1 MMSVWLRSRTARGVV
16 GPVFGLALV
25 LVSMPLTSLSRSR
38 GPAASVP
45 GQTATRLPDGSVLL
59 IGGLGSAGPMTAA
72 TVWDPRTGARISL
85 PVGLEHARAWHSATL
100 YPDGSVLIRG
110 GVGATGGVVG
120 AVERFHPATQV
131 FETLAEDAPAR

>member
-16 GPVFGLALV
+16 RPVFGLALV
-25 LVSMPLTSLSRSR
+25 LISMPLTSRDP
-38 GPAASVP
+38 GVNVP

-59 IGGLGSAGPMTAA
+59 IGGLGSAGPLMAA

-85 PVGLEHARAWHSATL
+85 PVGLEHARAWHTATL